1 MGVETALI
9 AGLAIYAGSQIIGG
23 AMEMG
28 AYNDQAESYNQQ
40 ASIARQESILEAN
53 QKQREIDKLAARQ
66 VMGMAKNGILTSE
79 GSPLELLNETI
90 TLGREEVTAIV
101 NRGNSMINYYNSLS
115 KQSTNKGRSA
125 LIGGY
130 AGAAS
135 TLLTGYYKGADAGLW
150 GPNKV
155 PKSTTTTTTAKTGG
169 SL

>member
-1 MGVETALI
+1 MGIETALI
-9 AGLAIYAGSQIIGG
+9 AGLAISAGSQIIGG
-23 AMEMG
+23 AMKMG
-28 AYNDQAESYNQQ
+28 AYNDQAESYIQQ

-53 QKQREIDKLAARQ
+53 RKQREIDKLAARQ
-66 VMGMAKNGILTSE
+66 VMGMAKNRILTSE

-115 KQSTNKGRSA
+115 KQSTNKGRSS

-130 AGAAS
+130 TGLAS
-135 TLLTGYYKGADAGLW
+135 TLLTGYYEGADAGLW